1 MKGSKVKVLIKEKVD
16 PKRFKVQSSP
26 QEKIRALRILQRIRQ
41 RGTHE
46 ENARKHLVNN

>member
-1 MKGSKVKVLIKEKVD
+1 MKVLLKERVD
-16 PKRFKVQSSP
+16 PKRLKVQSTP

-46 ENARKHLVNN
+46 ENLRKHIISE